1 MRLGATLMSIH
12 EDDDWVYVSYADS
25 EGQVQNLQS
34 KFLVGADG
42 KTGFTRKKY
51 MEPRGIR
58 METASQ
64 TPYDETWVALN
75 WKLKLPSPVTHPD
88 FPLWKKGFDP
98 EQVYEAFFPK
108 DFRFLCNPNRPA
120 ICSRVGLDEDR
131 LWRFEFVIL
140 PGEDGE
146 IMSSPEKMRQIVFPY
161 ITHPGSR
168 YGLDDD
174 IQYPDDCIKVLRSRP
189 FNFSAKSCNK
199 WAQDRVILC
208 GDAAHVF
215 PPFGGQGIASGFRDA
230 ISLAW
235 ILSLATSQPSW
246 TPDKPNHHKLL
257 EGWYSE
263 RKQQLEESLATTV
276 ENGKFVTEGDP
287 MRACLNSWYFWAI
300 QLVPQWRR
308 DVELGHR
315 REGMTKYVWQ
325 PGKGMIFLPELGGG
339 GNFPQTYCAAL
350 TGSEA
355 GKVRF
360 TDDVIF
366 SSRKRGTFQVV
377 VLLDSMEDLKELRE
391 FLAGVDSGLERV
403 LVPDEATFI
412 LLETTSPAM
421 RSTTEE
427 KDLFRLATG
436 AEFGADESLC
446 RGRPRPQNY
455 DPFRLSKEVDGKTF
469 VILRPD
475 RFVFAACDSR
485 NDFLGAIESLRPLIM
500 GSS

>member
-1 MRLGATLMSIH
+1 
-12 EDDDWVYVSYADS
+12 
-25 EGQVQNLQS
+25 
-34 KFLVGADG
+34 
-42 KTGFTRKKY
+42 
-51 MEPRGIR
+51 

-75 WKLKLPSPVTHPD
+75 WKLKLPNPVTHPD
-88 FPLWKKGFDP
+88 FPLWEKGFDP
-98 EQVYEAFFPK
+98 EQVFEAFFPK

-168 YGLDDD
+168 YGLEDD
-174 IQYPDDCIKVLRSRP
+174 IQYPDDCIEVLRSRP

-199 WAQDRVILC
+199 WAQGRVILC

-246 TPDKPNHHKLL
+246 TADKPDHHRLL

-287 MRACLNSWYFWAI
+287 LRACLKSWYFWAI

-325 PGKGMIFLPELGGG
+325 PEKGMIFLPELGGG
-339 GNFPQTYCAAL
+339 RNFPQTYCVAL
-350 TGSEA
+350 TGAKA

-366 SSRKRGTFQVV
+366 SSRKRGIFQVV

-391 FLAGVDSGLERV
+391 FLAAVDSGLERV

-421 RSTTEE
+421 RSTTE
-427 KDLFRLATG
+427 DRDIFRLATG
-436 AEFGADESLC
+436 TEFGADEPLC
-446 RGRPRPQNY
+446 RGRPQPQNY
-455 DPFRLSKEVDGKTF
+455 DPFRLLKEVGGKTF

-485 NDFLGAIESLRPLIM
+485 IDFLSAIESLRPLIM